1 MGHDTL
7 VTERL
12 TTDMANGDV
21 VHTLYETIAT
31 QFNVMEETL
40 HSDTLFADLGAD
52 EHSMEELRTNFEDA
66 LHARRD
72 GGKMELIL
80 SDFNGAETIGDL
92 IDLIQKSQVL

>member
-1 MGHDTL
+1 MGHDAPAS
-7 VTERL
+7 ERL
-12 TTDMANGDV
+12 TTDMAHGDV
-21 VHTLYETIAT
+21 VQTLYETIAT
-31 QFNVMEETL
+31 QFNALEETL
-40 HSDTLFADLGAD
+40 QSDTRFADLGAD

-72 GGKMELIL
+72 SGKMELIL